1 MPTCGRTGRKQY
13 AVAEVPTFVA
23 PNVRVNGYPGK
34 QALID
39 RLLRT
44 EPAIRASC
52 KRTRGR
58 LVASSGRRPG
68 GEAGRGEI
76 RGAIRGQLLDV
87 AIGPIQRRVAEATEG
102 KAAIYIVAE
111 RNEPER
117 FAAIAR
123 AAQVQV
129 NPFFVLVLVTRQDL
143 GLKGVILGAVENAV
157 GQHLGN
163 VPVDLIFERV
173 HPDDYLR
180 VLQALNGRN
189 YAAPAGA
196 GPAVVPGGAPTDGN
210 QNNSNGNENESFPVQ
225 ETALGGI
232 LAALTER
239 LQLIRK
245 LRGWWEG
252 RKSK

>member
-1 MPTCGRTGRKQY
+1 M
-13 AVAEVPTFVA
+13 
-23 PNVRVNGYPGK
+23 
-34 QALID
+34 
-39 RLLRT
+39 
-44 EPAIRASC
+44 
-52 KRTRGR
+52 
-58 LVASSGRRPG
+58 
-68 GEAGRGEI
+68 
-76 RGAIRGQLLDV
+76 
-87 AIGPIQRRVAEATEG
+87 
-102 KAAIYIVAE
+102 
-111 RNEPER
+111 
-117 FAAIAR
+117 
-123 AAQVQV
+123 
-129 NPFFVLVLVTRQDL
+129 LVLVTRQDL

-180 VLQALNGRN
+180 VLQALNGRS
-189 YAAPAGA
+189 YATPAGA
-196 GPAVVPGGAPTDGN
+196 GPALVPGGAPTGGN
-210 QNNSNGNENESFPVQ
+210 QNNSNGNGNENFPVQ